1 MTTWTEVFAP
11 VAAKGREAR
20 SGQALLGQAV
30 IDVIEQ
36 GGSLIGEAATGT
48 GKSFATLIPIIEQI
62 RKAKN
67 QGKSY
72 RGVVSTETLT
82 LQRQLTQ
89 KDLPFLETLYPG
101 FTFRKLMGRS
111 NYLCLPMAKLN
122 ARGNAQTDA
131 LVQKLKT
138 RQANLGDGELSDVER
153 VIGRTLTKEEWSSL
167 VGSSKFCADNQC
179 KTDECYSSLARARA
193 LTADLV
199 VVNHALLA
207 TDVEMK
213 AGSGGGPFADGMLG
227 PIDCLVVDEGHKLE
241 GVLTDQWTKKMN
253 DWELSEMGSSVMDGI
268 ETAKNHVSNSTIGD
282 TAFKALEGF
291 TDVLNNIKKYFA
303 AMAERGNEE
312 WKGNSF
318 ALCPKDHSPSDPDY
332 LLTMM
337 REFEEENPKRLAT
350 VVEVLEKVAKYLAP
364 AAERAGE
371 IKGSGLRKLNK
382 AIRACRELTETAEII
397 SKALESTDGVVSQYG
412 AYGAIV
418 DGWERRTGEKGMTL
432 RLVPLDVSTRAKRV
446 WQEPRTSILVSATL
460 TDLTDGTLNYAR
472 VSLGFPDGREIKVS
486 TPFALADVQRAYIT
500 SARGDRVEGAQYSF
514 EELVELLKISKGRAL
529 VLFTSRRELDE
540 AAMRLRGMYNTG
552 EFPYRVL
559 VQEQDCNKDT
569 LADDFKADVHSV
581 LLATKSFFTGF
592 DAPGETL
599 SMVVMC
605 KFPLPRYSVECKM
618 QIAHW
623 RKRGFPNWYSRLALT
638 DLEQAFGRL
647 IRSSD
652 CRGILAMLD
661 YRVVDA
667 KTSVGRTAAIG
678 MAAVGSPIT
687 YDMNA
692 VGEFLN
698 SAAA

>member
-48 GKSFATLIPIIEQI
+48 GKSFATLIPIIDAI

-67 QGKSY
+67 ENKVY

-89 KDLPFLETLYPG
+89 KDLPFLENLYPG

-111 NYLCLPMAKLN
+111 NYLCLPQAKLN
-122 ARGNAQTDA
+122 GRGNVGTDMM
-131 LVQKLKT
+131 VQKLKT
-138 RQANLGDGELSDVER
+138 RQGNLGDGELSDVER
-153 VIGRTLTKEEWSSL
+153 VLGKTLTKEEWEAL

-179 KTDECYSSLARARA
+179 KTDECYSTAARAKA

-213 AGSGGGPFADGMLG
+213 LNSGGGVFADGMLG
-227 PIDCLVVDEGHKLE
+227 QIDCLVVDEGHRLE
-241 GVLTDQWTKKMN
+241 GVLIDQWTKKIN
-253 DWELSEMGSSVMDGI
+253 DWELSEMSASVMDGI
-268 ETAKNHVSNSTIGD
+268 DAAKGFISNSAIGYAVD
-282 TAFKALEGF
+282 AGLEGF
-291 TDVLNNIKKYFA
+291 TDVLNNVRKYFA
-303 AMAERGNEE
+303 AMAEKGNED
-312 WKGNSF
+312 WKNNSF
-318 ALCPKDHSPSDPDY
+318 ALCPKNHTHSDPAF
-332 LLTMM
+332 LLAMM
-337 REFEEENPKRLAT
+337 TEFEVENPKRLAGA
-350 VVEVLEKVAKYLAP
+350 VECLEKASKYLK
-364 AAERAGE
+364 AAQEDAQDQ
-371 IKGSGLRKLNK
+371 KGSGLRKINK
-382 AIRACRELTETAEII
+382 AIRACKDLTETAEII
-397 SKALESTDGVVSQYG
+397 SKALESKDGVVSQYG

-418 DGWERRTGEKGMTL
+418 DGWERRNGEKGMTL
-432 RLVPLDVSTRAKRV
+432 RLVPLDVSTRAKSV
-446 WQEPRTSILVSATL
+446 WKENRTNILVSATL
-460 TDLTDGTLNYAR
+460 TDLTDGTMRYAR
-472 VSLGFPDGREIKVS
+472 ESVGFPEGRELRVG

-500 SARGDRVEGAQYSF
+500 SARGEKTEGAQYSF
-514 EELVELLKISKGRAL
+514 EELVALLKVSKGRAL
-529 VLFTSRRELDE
+529 VLFTSRVELDT
-540 AAMRLRGMYNTG
+540 AAMMLRALYNSG
-552 EFPYRVL
+552 DFPYRVL
-559 VQEQDCNKDT
+559 VQEKDSNKDK
-569 LADDFKADVHSV
+569 LADDFKEDTHSV

-618 QIAHW
+618 MIAHW

-647 IRSSD
+647 IRSSQ

-661 YRVVDA
+661 YRVVDSS
-667 KTSVGRTAAIG
+667 TNVGRTAAIG
-678 MAAVGSPIT
+678 IKAIGSPVT

-692 VGEFLN
+692 VGQFLN
-698 SAAA
+698 AA